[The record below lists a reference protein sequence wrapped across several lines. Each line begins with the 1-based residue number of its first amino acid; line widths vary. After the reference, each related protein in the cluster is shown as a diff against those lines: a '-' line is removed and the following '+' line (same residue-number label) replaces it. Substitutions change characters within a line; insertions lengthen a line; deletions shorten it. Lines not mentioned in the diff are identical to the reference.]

1 MVCAGSCYRRSAELP
16 IRSAN
21 MDDEPQLLAVDE
33 PTRRAEDSSARWWWL
48 ALLALVAANVIGVV
62 LIAGLRF

>member
-1 MVCAGSCYRRSAELP
+1 
-16 IRSAN
+16 